1 MFSKRRT
8 EAASAKA
15 APKPGT
21 AGQTGGQ
28 TFGQV
33 GQNAQRSV
41 LSAAVKKD
49 PKAAK
54 ESAKAARAAQSG
66 ARDQAKKLK
75 QAEKEAARAARK
87 AEKKAAGAGNA
98 AGTDTGKPA
107 RKFGLLRSA
116 VDEVAG
122 GRADKP
128 NDALK
133 AEKHVWAPGEKPS
146 VFNLSEWSLRRKVA
160 LVLAIPILLAA
171 VFGGLRVR
179 TEMAQADNY
188 AATASQVK
196 VLAPAAE
203 YLAAA
208 ERAAVIARAGG
219 INTPKLDAA
228 QQEVVKAGLALVEAR
243 DAADLTPTQ
252 LRQVND
258 VLSLSEQM
266 RTGMAYV
273 SLTSMVSQVRQ
284 LERGVTQVIT
294 TIVDEQIKPEA
305 SLLVLAQAFDGR
317 LSLSLQEIQVANAK
331 STPPNPVELYSEF
344 GVELASIDRL
354 AISLGQTDARVLAIR
369 QANAQRLVN
378 ARGGNMKMTTA
389 GYEAYDVLID
399 DLLTEIDNTLADPDA
414 QRQGARPG
422 STPASSGSPCWPPSS
437 WR

>member
-54 ESAKAARAAQSG
+54 ESAKAARAAESG

-87 AEKKAAGAGNA
+87 AEKKSAGAGNA
-98 AGTDTGKPA
+98 AGKDTGKPA
-107 RKFGLLRSA
+107 RKFGLLRPA

-133 AEKHVWAPGEKPS
+133 VEKYVWAPGEKPS

-188 AATASQVK
+188 AATASQVT
-196 VLAPAAE
+196 VLGPAAD

-305 SLLVLAQAFDGR
+305 SLLVLAQALDGR
-317 LSLSLQEIQVANAK
+317 LSLVA
-331 STPPNPVELYSEF
+331 
-344 GVELASIDRL
+344 
-354 AISLGQTDARVLAIR
+354 
-369 QANAQRLVN
+369 
-378 ARGGNMKMTTA
+378 A
-389 GYEAYDVLID
+389 G
-399 DLLTEIDNTLADPDA
+399 DPGR
-414 QRQGARPG
+414 QRQVDPAEPGRAVLRVRRRARLDRPARHLARPDRRPRAGDPPGQRPAAGERPRRQHEDDVGRVRGVRRAHRRPAHRDRQRPSPPRPATPRCSPG